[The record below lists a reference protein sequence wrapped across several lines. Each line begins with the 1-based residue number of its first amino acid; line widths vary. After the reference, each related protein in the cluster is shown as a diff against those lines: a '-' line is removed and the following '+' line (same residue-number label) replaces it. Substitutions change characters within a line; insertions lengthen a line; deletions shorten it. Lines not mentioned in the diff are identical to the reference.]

1 MSLQLLRNRRQIEK
15 LYHGLEMVRANMK
28 SLILDNIEN
37 LTAENMTQLEKEEEK
52 LLNRIVMLKSI
63 LNKNHQIQEI

>member
-15 LYHGLEMVRANMK
+15 LYNGLEMVRANMK

-37 LTAENMTQLEKEEEK
+37 LTAENMTLLEQEEEK
-52 LLNRIVMLKSI
+52 LLGRIVMLKS
-63 LNKNHQIQEI
+63 LLYRNHQI